1 VIAIVPYEP
10 WHGAAIAV
18 QAAQAP
24 ELRSAGPPGSA
35 ASLGP
40 AFSALERVSPDS
52 PTPNPSPEGE
62 GLERVL
68 CCAGLIVNN
77 PRYATAWAL
86 FSADKGAGMVAVTRA
101 VRRVIEQADFP
112 RIDMMVRSGF
122 ERAADFASLLG
133 FTREAVLAKVGAD
146 GSDYEV
152 WVRFAPKGGQ

>member
-24 ELRSAGPPGSA
+24 ELRSAGP
-35 ASLGP
+35 
-40 AFSALERVSPDS
+40 
-52 PTPNPSPEGE
+52 
-62 GLERVL
+62 
-68 CCAGLIVNN
+68 
-77 PRYATAWAL
+77 
-86 FSADKGAGMVAVTRA
+86 RA